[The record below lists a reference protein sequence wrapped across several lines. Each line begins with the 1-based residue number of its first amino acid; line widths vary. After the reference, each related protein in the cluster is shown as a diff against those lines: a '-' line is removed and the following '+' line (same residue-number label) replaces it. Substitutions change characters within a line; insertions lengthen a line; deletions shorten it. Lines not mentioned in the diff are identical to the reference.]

1 MVRGQIGKKKGE
13 TGAPTHLCNQG
24 TNAPSPLHLPPNAV
38 GTFSL
43 DALPLRPTWEGQE
56 WKLVRGETG
65 CEDTTSTTAP
75 SMVFLGLWHGGKS
88 PSLLHGLITFL
99 FLPIPHP
106 LASVQLWSEML
117 RHILSW
123 MGSIQSEWHQSEG
136 LREG

>member
-1 MVRGQIGKKKGE
+1 MKLELPPIYATR
-13 TGAPTHLCNQG
+13 APTP
-24 TNAPSPLHLPPNAV
+24 PSPLHPPPNAM

-106 LASVQLWSEML
+106 LASVQLSSEML

-123 MGSIQSEWHQSEG
+123 MGSIQSEWPQSQG